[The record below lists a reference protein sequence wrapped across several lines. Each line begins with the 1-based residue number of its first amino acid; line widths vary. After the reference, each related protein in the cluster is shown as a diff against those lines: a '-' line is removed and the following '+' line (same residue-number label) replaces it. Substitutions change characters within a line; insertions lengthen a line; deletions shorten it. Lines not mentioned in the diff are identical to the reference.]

1 MQDGGDPSGEPN
13 HSLTITPY
21 DPQRQV
27 PVAEGTMNILGSFV
41 GEMEEA
47 VASGDP
53 IRRVETLR
61 RMTDLFIEQSPHLK
75 EMHVE
80 VFDEVILRLARDLEF
95 KARIELS
102 DRMADVANAPR
113 QVVRDLAFDQDIL
126 VAGPILE
133 RSKRLDEED
142 LVKIA
147 KDRGQDHLFAL
158 SQRTT
163 LSERLTDIL
172 VDRGDRRV
180 VRSVASNEGAR
191 FSEQGFS
198 QLLEK
203 AREDEALQRIVRARC
218 DIPPRQMQRLVEI
231 AREKVRETLHEEFGD
246 NSDDLVDAAVDD
258 VAMQAAENGA
268 RALVGDF
275 AEALETVA
283 AKMAS
288 GGLVEDDVAEWF
300 KDGKIEEALA
310 AIAQLANVPVEM
322 VARAYHSTHYDPL
335 LFLVRSIRFGWG
347 TFKLILTAKAGRA
360 PPADVMKS
368 AFEGFQQL
376 SVTTAQRVVR
386 FTAVRER
393 AIQTDA
399 A

>member
-1 MQDGGDPSGEPN
+1 
-13 HSLTITPY
+13 
-21 DPQRQV
+21 
-27 PVAEGTMNILGSFV
+27 MNILGSFV

-133 RSKRLDEED
+133 RSKRLNEDD
-142 LVKIA
+142 LVEIA
-147 KDRGQDHLFAL
+147 RDRGQDHLFAL
-158 SQRTT
+158 SQRST

-180 VRSVASNEGAR
+180 VRSVAGNEGAR

-231 AREKVRETLHEEFGD
+231 AREKVRETLHQEFGETP
-246 NSDDLVDAAVDD
+246 DDLVDAAVDD
-258 VAMQAAENGA
+258 VAMQAAESGA

-275 AEALETVA
+275 AEAIEVVA
-283 AKMAS
+283 AKMAA
-288 GGLVEDDVAEWF
+288 GGLVEDDIEQWF
-300 KDGKIEEALA
+300 KEDKIEEALA
-310 AIAQLANVPVEM
+310 AMAQLANVPVEM

-335 LFLVRSIRFGWG
+335 LFIVRSLRFGWG